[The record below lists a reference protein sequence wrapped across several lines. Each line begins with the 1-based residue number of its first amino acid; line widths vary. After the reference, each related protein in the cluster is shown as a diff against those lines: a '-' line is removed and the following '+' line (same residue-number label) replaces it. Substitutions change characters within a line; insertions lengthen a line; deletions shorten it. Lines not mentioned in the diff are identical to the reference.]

1 MNSHSFQQITGTYLM
16 KTCRKLFP
24 FQIANNKKCLPDIFE
39 DVLAHFISLDQVS
52 PLKKRGRKVGA
63 LDVDLVKVA
72 EVVDPLFEHFLH
84 ARSLLLHLFLLLL
97 FLH

>member
-1 MNSHSFQQITGTYLM
+1 LSLWLSWRGEL
-16 KTCRKLFP
+16 KS
-24 FQIANNKKCLPDIFE
+24 LPDIFE

-52 PLKKRGRKVGA
+52 PFKKRGRKVGA

-84 ARSLLLHLFLLLL
+84 ARSLLLYLFLLLL